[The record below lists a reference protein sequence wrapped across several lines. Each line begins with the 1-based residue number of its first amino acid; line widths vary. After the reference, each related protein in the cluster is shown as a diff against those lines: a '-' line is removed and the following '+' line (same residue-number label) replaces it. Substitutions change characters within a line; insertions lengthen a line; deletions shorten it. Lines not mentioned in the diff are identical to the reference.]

1 MGAKKNE
8 RRRSIGIYQMGR
20 KDTPGISQ
28 QPQRRLP
35 TIQGG
40 FTMMTE
46 WQQLY
51 DEELKLYDENE
62 NAHFECTTCHELMPN
77 AAPPFIPLLIAIECF
92 ECYSKRMEAS
102 R

>member
-1 MGAKKNE
+1 MVFQSHPAGLHSSKRCLHSLYEKAEEK
-8 RRRSIGIYQMGR
+8 
-20 KDTPGISQ
+20 
-28 QPQRRLP
+28 
-35 TIQGG
+35 GG
-40 FTMMTE
+40 FEMMAK
-46 WQQLY
+46 WKQLY

-62 NAHFECTTCHELMPN
+62 DAHFECTTCHKLMPN